1 MFIQSGKLKSQTYT
15 SVQNPPLSPKLG
27 DLLLDK
33 SLDFQPALLQLF
45 PYTQYSLTLL
55 TEVKGKNARR

>member
-1 MFIQSGKLKSQTYT
+1 MLIQSGKLKIQTYT

-33 SLDFQPALLQLF
+33 SLDFQPALL
-45 PYTQYSLTLL
+45 
-55 TEVKGKNARR
+55 